1 MQDAEAPDPEP
12 SSTEENCLPE
22 NGSRK
27 DQEQNSV
34 EAEREAEADGATCT
48 ICGAAKASAL
58 LDLRSNHVMQRR
70 LSRDWKIHAD
80 VIRSTLKAICVEC
93 VCKLNM
99 HSEVTRS
106 LMQRMQRLQR
116 SGGETTT
123 VTTTTTSPSQ
133 HSPPIADAEVSTT
146 LIEGQE
152 EAAEAGASSY
162 TPRSSCSVLEV
173 YLAQQP
179 YSPTAKEAEEKQADG
194 WKWRTRLECQ
204 ECGRAYFR
212 RDYYAQHLRRCSKL
226 RRAQPRPPRAKCRV
240 LNEASCDEEAPS
252 RVTRSSRIYYCRHCD
267 DEFDSMIGKRQH
279 ERLKHKQRFPC
290 DLCEAQLDTK
300 YEWELHHTICQAKQE
315 ALIILQEQE
324 SGLAAESR
332 THSMRSR
339 SRACSEAWDKY
350 DVDDRDA
357 ENDENDSYEE
367 EPDEGEDDQEEGDD
381 DQEDAMYTR
390 RMNFTGDW
398 IVNHSRS
405 NSNSA
410 ANLSHLYDEY
420 GLGETH
426 MTTDKEYDLYLLDL
440 LKKQVRLK
448 AFSCFTP
455 SCGYQTDTLVAL
467 MKHDYMEHW
476 KMSWFYC
483 HKCGDVFTSKVFLDY
498 HLHLQNRG
506 LYICH
511 KCRDE
516 FELQHQLDRHFQLHR
531 KGINYHCNFCRLE
544 FLSEAKLL
552 AHCKLRGHSPN
563 DEPLISI
570 DRSLSIVNCHA
581 SQSPDSPRISKS
593 YEEREFYIPR
603 IKVPSMQPMHL
614 PQHKPFRF
622 AIGICDFEEKNPNC
636 VGCH

>member
-1 MQDAEAPDPEP
+1 MRDAPVTDPEP
-12 SSTEENCLPE
+12 SSTEGNCSVDNEN
-22 NGSRK
+22 N
-27 DQEQNSV
+27 DQEPV
-34 EAEREAEADGATCT
+34 EAEREAEANDASCT
-48 ICGAAKASAL
+48 LCGAAKVSAL

-70 LSRDWKIHAD
+70 LSRDWKIHSD

-116 SGGETTT
+116 SGGEITT
-123 VTTTTTSPSQ
+123 VTTTTTSPTQ

-146 LIEGQE
+146 LIESQE
-152 EAAEAGASSY
+152 EVPQKRPSIRSS
-162 TPRSSCSVLEV
+162 RSSCSVLEV

-179 YSPTAKEAEEKQADG
+179 FSPSAKESEEKHTEG
-194 WKWRTRLECQ
+194 WKWRTRLECH

-212 RDYYAQHLRRCSKL
+212 RDYYAQHLRRCSKI
-226 RRAQPRPPRAKCRV
+226 RRSQTRPPRAKCRV
-240 LNEASCDEEAPS
+240 LNEASCDEETS
-252 RVTRSSRIYYCRHCD
+252 SGVNRSSRTYYCRHCD
-267 DEFDSMIGKRQH
+267 EEFDSMVGKRHH
-279 ERLKHKQRFPC
+279 ERSKHQQRYPC
-290 DLCEAQLDTK
+290 DLCDAQLHTK
-300 YEWELHHTICQAKQE
+300 YEWDLHHAICQAKQE
-315 ALIILQEQE
+315 ALILLQQ
-324 SGLAAESR
+324 AETGQTVQPSR
-332 THSMRSR
+332 TPKARSTRSR

-350 DVDDRDA
+350 NMDDQDDEIE
-357 ENDENDSYEE
+357 ENESDEE
-367 EPDEGEDDQEEGDD
+367 EREEGDD

-410 ANLSHLYDEY
+410 GNLPLLYDDY
-420 GLGETH
+420 GLVETH

-440 LKKQVRLK
+440 LKTQVRLK
-448 AFSCFTP
+448 SFTCFTP
-455 SCGYQTDTLVAL
+455 ACGYQTDTLVAL

-506 LYICH
+506 FYVCH
-511 KCRDE
+511 KCREE
-516 FELQHQLDRHFQLHR
+516 FELQHQLDRHFQLHK

-570 DRSLSIVNCHA
+570 DRSLSIVNCHG
-581 SQSPDSPRISKS
+581 SQSADHSRISKT

-603 IKVPSMQPMHL
+603 IKVPSLKPMHL

-622 AIGICDFEEKNPNC
+622 AIGICDFDERNPNC

>member
-1 MQDAEAPDPEP
+1 MQDAPAPDPPEP
-12 SSTEENCLPE
+12 SSTEGNCSVE
-22 NGSRK
+22 NGNRR
-27 DQEQNSV
+27 DQDLNLV
-34 EAEREAEADGATCT
+34 ESEREAEANGANCT

-58 LDLRSNHVMQRR
+58 LDLRSNHDMHRR

-93 VCKLNM
+93 VCKLKM

-116 SGGETTT
+116 SGGGVTT

-146 LIEGQE
+146 LIEGHE
-152 EAAEAGASSY
+152 EGLDKRRQGSIRSS
-162 TPRSSCSVLEV
+162 RSSCSVLEV

-179 YSPTAKEAEEKQADG
+179 YSPSAKESQEKQAEG
-194 WKWRTRLECQ
+194 WRWRTRLECQ
-204 ECGRAYFR
+204 VCGRAYFR
-212 RDYYAQHLRRCSKL
+212 RDYYAQHLRRCSRM
-226 RRAQPRPPRAKCRV
+226 RRTQPRPPRAKCRV
-240 LNEASCDEEAPS
+240 LNEAGCDREAS
-252 RVTRSSRIYYCRHCD
+252 AKVSRSSRIFYCRHCD
-267 DEFDSMIGKRQH
+267 EEFESMASKRQH

-290 DLCEAQLDTK
+290 DLCDAQLDTK

-315 ALIILQEQE
+315 ALEEPGGQAVQSSLTPR
-324 SGLAAESR
+324 AR
-332 THSMRSR
+332 SMRSR

-350 DVDDRDA
+350 NMDD
-357 ENDENDSYEE
+357 E
-367 EPDEGEDDQEEGDD
+367 DEGSDSDVEEREDEGDD
-381 DQEDAMYTR
+381 DREDAMYTR

-410 ANLSHLYDEY
+410 GNLSLLYDDY
-420 GLGETH
+420 GLVETH

-440 LKKQVRLK
+440 LKTQVRLN

-455 SCGYQTDTLVAL
+455 ACGFQTDTLVAL

-516 FELQHQLDRHFQLHR
+516 FELQHQLDRHFQLHK

-570 DRSLSIVNCHA
+570 DRSLSIVNGHA
-581 SQSPDSPRISKS
+581 TRQADYSRPSKT
-593 YEEREFYIPR
+593 YEERELYIPR
-603 IKVPSMQPMHL
+603 IVVPSLQPMHL
-614 PQHKPFRF
+614 PDHKPFRF
-622 AIGICDFEEKNPNC
+622 AIGICEFDERNPNC

>member
-1 MQDAEAPDPEP
+1 MRDASVPNPEP
-12 SSTEENCLPE
+12 SSTEGHC
-22 NGSRK
+22 
-27 DQEQNSV
+27 SV
-34 EAEREAEADGATCT
+34 ENDTCKDKDHDTPPVEGEREAEANDANCT

-70 LSRDWKIHAD
+70 LSRDWKIQAD

-93 VCKLNM
+93 VCKLNV

-116 SGGETTT
+116 SGGELTT
-123 VTTTTTSPSQ
+123 VTTTSTSPAH

-146 LIEGQE
+146 LIESQE
-152 EAAEAGASSY
+152 EVAENRQSVRSS
-162 TPRSSCSVLEV
+162 RSSCSVLEV

-179 YSPTAKEAEEKQADG
+179 YSPSAKESGEKQTEG
-194 WKWRTRLECQ
+194 WKWRTRLECH

-212 RDYYAQHLRRCSKL
+212 RDYYALHLRRCSKT
-226 RRAQPRPPRAKCRV
+226 RRSQPRPPRAKCRV
-240 LNEASCDEEAPS
+240 LNEATYNGASS
-252 RVTRSSRIYYCRHCD
+252 GVTRSSRIFYCRHCD
-267 DEFDSMIGKRQH
+267 EEFDSMIGKKQH
-279 ERLKHKQRFPC
+279 ERLRHQQRFPC
-290 DLCEAQLDTK
+290 DLCDAQLDTK
-300 YEWELHHTICQAKQE
+300 YEWEMHHTICQAKQE
-315 ALIILQEQE
+315 ALTILQQEE
-324 SGLAAESR
+324 SGQIVLSSR
-332 THSMRSR
+332 TPKARSTRSR

-350 DVDDRDA
+350 NMD
-357 ENDENDSYEE
+357 NKDEEDEEDESEE
-367 EPDEGEDDQEEGDD
+367 EDREEGED
-381 DQEDAMYTR
+381 DQEDAMYAR

-410 ANLSHLYDEY
+410 GNLSLLYGDY
-420 GLGETH
+420 GLVETH

-440 LKKQVRLK
+440 LKTQVRLK

-455 SCGYQTDTLVAL
+455 GCGYQTDTLVAL

-498 HLHLQNRG
+498 HMHLQNRG

-511 KCRDE
+511 KCREE
-516 FELQHQLDRHFQLHR
+516 FELQHQLDRHFQLHK

-570 DRSLSIVNCHA
+570 DRSLSIVNCHGSRPA
-581 SQSPDSPRISKS
+581 DYPRICKT

-603 IKVPSMQPMHL
+603 IPVPSMQPMHL

-622 AIGICDFEEKNPNC
+622 AIGICDFEERNPNC